1 MALLYPISTTF
12 SVKAVIKWFCSIY
25 LIVELLVFM
34 YLMSVI
40 PKVPN
45 DLPILHY
52 LHLNLLTI
60 KNTSIFHKFSSVD
73 CKAIVDEEYDEDHA
87 KQLFELK
94 YDPTDE
100 DLENELDDCE
110 VNVMFIFCFM
120 NNFSHFSYILLKDRG
135 SEAL

>member
-73 CKAIVDEEYDEDHA
+73 CNAIVDEEYDEDHA

-135 SEAL
+135 

>member
-120 NNFSHFSYILLKDRG
+120 NNFCNFSYILLKDRG